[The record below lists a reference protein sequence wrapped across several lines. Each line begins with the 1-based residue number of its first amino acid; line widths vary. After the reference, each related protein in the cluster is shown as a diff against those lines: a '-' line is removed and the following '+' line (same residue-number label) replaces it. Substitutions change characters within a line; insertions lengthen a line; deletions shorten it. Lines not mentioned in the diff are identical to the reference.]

1 MAKWEIGGGAG
12 AEGICKKEPRARGK
26 GRGRASVSR
35 GRQFRD
41 FRLMWIYLA
50 SRGAGV
56 EGEWWWM
63 TVVQAQ
69 LLAVRRLG
77 RASV

>member
-50 SRGAGV
+50 SRG
-56 EGEWWWM
+56 GEWR
-63 TVVQAQ
+63 VNGVG
-69 LLAVRRLG
+69 G
-77 RASV
+77 RVLKTDKIGSVLKIN